1 MMETNQIPTKDV
13 LTRKASVIVN
23 CDLDT
28 AYDFISSGEKLPL
41 WLKKSGPVPAATG
54 VELLDGS
61 YDFVGARRKVLFTG
75 GDSLIEQLMNIDK
88 PASYNYS
95 VTQFTN
101 FLEKVSGQA
110 YGQLWFD
117 DMEGQTRITWAYTFQ
132 YKNLGARMVLS
143 LFLTFVYRKFMKN
156 SLVNA
161 KLVIEVS

>member
-1 MMETNQIPTKDV
+1 METNQIPTKNT
-13 LTRKASVIVN
+13 LTRKASVLVN
-23 CDLDT
+23 CDLVT

-54 VELLDGS
+54 VELLDGT
-61 YDFVGARRKVLFTG
+61 YDFVGARRKVMFTG

-95 VTQFTN
+95 VTKFTD

-117 DMEGQTRITWAYTFQ
+117 EVSGQTRITWAYTFQ

-143 LFLTFVYRKFMKN
+143 PFLSFVYKKFMKN
-156 SLVNA
+156 SLRNA
-161 KLVIEVS
+161 KAVLELN